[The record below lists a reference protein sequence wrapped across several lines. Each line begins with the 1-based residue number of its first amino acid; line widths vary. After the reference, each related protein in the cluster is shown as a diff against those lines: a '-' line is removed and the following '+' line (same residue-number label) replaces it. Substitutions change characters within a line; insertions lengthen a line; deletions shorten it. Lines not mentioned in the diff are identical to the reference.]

1 LGLNKEKRKLVKP
14 SEKFRNIFNFE
25 WDASEDTSAD
35 INPIYSRKIE
45 PQILF
50 GKGIR
55 AGIDLKDQKKQSSYV
70 VFLLLILKNFYHS

>member
-55 AGIDLKDQKKQSSYV
+55 AGIDLKDQKKQSA
-70 VFLLLILKNFYHS
+70 